1 MSLSSLA
8 GDALKLLSRPLALR
22 PFFLAVLTLAV
33 TAVPARGQ
41 SQLSRAEVGAQFS
54 LLHMERFPTTEPEP
68 GLGGRFTWNLCPTLA
83 LETEF
88 NFFPNKYFPYSA
100 TDGGRI
106 FSWFA
111 GVKVAGFRHR
121 KLAAFGKIRPG
132 LVTFGNVAVQTSPTA
147 VENRSVTHFATDLGG
162 VLEYS
167 LSRRWFMRGDLGVTL
182 IRIADRS
189 IQVGPGSFIS
199 SPGEIRPA
207 LQFTTGFGW
216 RF

>member
-1 MSLSSLA
+1 
-8 GDALKLLSRPLALR
+8 LKFPSRLLALR
-22 PFFLAVLTLAV
+22 LFFLAGLAFILG
-33 TAVPARGQ
+33 AAPARGQ

-68 GLGGRFTWNLCPTLA
+68 GLGGRFTWNLCPILA
-83 LETEF
+83 LDTEF
-88 NFFPNKYFPYSA
+88 NVFPNKYFPSSA

-121 KLAAFGKIRPG
+121 KFAAFGKIRPG
-132 LVTFGNVAVQTSPTA
+132 LVTFGNVAVQTSPTT

-167 LSRRWFMRGDLGVTL
+167 LSPRWFMRGDLGVTL
-182 IRIADRS
+182 IHIADRS

-207 LQFTTGFGW
+207 LQFTAGFSW